1 MAFFGNFR
9 SDARMQTVMNR
20 MNALGLE
27 YLGPRDS
34 SGENVPTYHTPR
46 QDPTTATTQFDTFS
60 PHKIPRQHP
69 CPGDERRRRMGT
81 QRPLPNRRRGF
92 RSLVRIKGLSE

>member
-1 MAFFGNFR
+1 
-9 SDARMQTVMNR
+9 MQTVMNR

-60 PHKIPRQHP
+60 PHKDSTTASLSGPMN
-69 CPGDERRRRMGT
+69 GADEWG
-81 QRPLPNRRRGF
+81 P
-92 RSLVRIKGLSE
+92 SDHCRIVAEVSEAWLD